1 MTPNTMRSQLAGFVK
16 LDMGRV
22 RRRTSRKA
30 PNWDVGLHRKGI
42 KCTLPV
48 DRKIKMKSR
57 VMPSAR
63 KWRALSRILNSHCA
77 THDFVG
83 EICGRESYA
92 SWKKRTKNCGFS

>member
-48 DRKIKMKSR
+48 DRKIKMEVPGYAIGQK
-57 VMPSAR
+57 V
-63 KWRALSRILNSHCA
+63 
-77 THDFVG
+77 
-83 EICGRESYA
+83 ESTLQV
-92 SWKKRTKNCGFS
+92 SEFPLRNP